1 MSEHHLEPAAP
12 TYAALVLGSDSFRLL
27 VASYRDGVP
36 VALDGEHVPLRLAA
50 GLDARGCLSDEAM
63 RDALDCVARLR
74 ERLRAHSLAA
84 VRVVATS
91 TLRMA
96 RNAHLFLPAAQQT
109 LGHEVRVLS
118 GEEEAMLTCLGVAG
132 AAPPGVR
139 ALVLGIGGGSTQ
151 FALGQGMRVLR
162 TGSIALGTVRLALTF
177 FGAGR
182 IDAVSFA
189 AAVSSARVR
198 LADRAADF
206 APGARDC
213 AYGASGT
220 VRTLARLAREN
231 GAAGWGTNGDGAGA
245 AAGISRAHLE
255 HLGARVLEHA
265 GGGRPLAG
273 LGRLV
278 LRDVAA
284 ALAILIALMEELDIA
299 SLLGTDAGLRCG
311 LLHDLHRRCA
321 PVAAGSQI
329 S

>member
-1 MSEHHLEPAAP
+1 MTEHHPESSAP
-12 TYAALVLGSDSFRLL
+12 IYAALVLGSDSFRLL
-27 VASYRDGVP
+27 VARYRDGMP
-36 VALDGEHVPLRLAA
+36 HTLDFEHVPLRLAA

-63 RDALDCVARLR
+63 REALDCVARLR
-74 ERLRAHSLAA
+74 DRLRAHPVGAA
-84 VRVVATS
+84 RVVATS

-118 GEEEAMLTCLGVAG
+118 GEEEAMLTCLGVTG
-132 AAPPGVR
+132 AAPAGVR

-151 FALGQGMRVLR
+151 FALGQGTRVLR
-162 TGSIALGTVRLALTF
+162 TGSIALGTVRQALTF

-198 LADRAADF
+198 LADHAADY

-231 GAAGWGTNGDGAGA
+231 GAPGA
-245 AAGISRAHLE
+245 AIDRSGLE
-255 HLGARVLEHA
+255 RLGARVLEHA
-265 GGGRPLAG
+265 GGGRKLEG
-273 LGRLV
+273 LGRLL

-284 ALAILIALMEELDIA
+284 ALAILIALMEELDI
-299 SLLGTDAGLRCG
+299 STLLETDAGLRCG
-311 LLHDLHRRCA
+311 LLHDLHRRQQS
-321 PVAAGSQI
+321 VAA
-329 S
+329 

>member
-1 MSEHHLEPAAP
+1 MNEFDTDFHAP

-36 VALDGEHVPLRLAA
+36 VALDGDHVPLRLAA
-50 GLDARGCLSDEAM
+50 GLDARGCLSGEAM

-74 ERLRAHSLAA
+74 ERLRAHPVAG

-118 GEEEAMLTCLGVAG
+118 GEEEGMLTYLGVAG
-132 AAPPGVR
+132 AAPAGVR

-151 FALGQGMRVLR
+151 FALGQGMRVAR
-162 TGSIALGTVRLALTF
+162 AGSIALGTVRLALTF

-198 LADRAADF
+198 LSDHAANYGP
-206 APGARDC
+206 AARDC

-220 VRTLARLAREN
+220 IRTLARLARDN
-231 GAAGWGTNGDGAGA
+231 GAGGGNGGGEGAMDRAG
-245 AAGISRAHLE
+245 LE
-255 HLGARVLEHA
+255 LLGARVLEHA
-265 GGGRPLAG
+265 RGGRPLAG
-273 LGRLV
+273 LGRLL

-299 SLLGTDAGLRCG
+299 ILLDTDAGLRHG
-311 LLHDLHRRCA
+311 LLHDLHRRRQA
-321 PVAAGSQI
+321 MPA
-329 S
+329 

>member
-1 MSEHHLEPAAP
+1 
-12 TYAALVLGSDSFRLL
+12 
-27 VASYRDGVP
+27 
-36 VALDGEHVPLRLAA
+36 VPLRLAA

-63 RDALDCVARLR
+63 REALDCVARLR
-74 ERLRAHSLAA
+74 DRLRAHPVAA
-84 VRVVATS
+84 ARVVATS

-118 GEEEAMLTCLGVAG
+118 GEEEAMLTCLGVTG
-132 AAPPGVR
+132 AAPAGVR

-151 FALGQGMRVLR
+151 FALGQGTRVLR
-162 TGSIALGTVRLALTF
+162 TGSIALGTVRQALTF

-198 LADRAADF
+198 LADHAADY

-231 GAAGWGTNGDGAGA
+231 GAPGA
-245 AAGISRAHLE
+245 AIDRSGLE
-255 HLGARVLEHA
+255 RLGARVLEHA
-265 GGGRPLAG
+265 GGGRKLEG
-273 LGRLV
+273 LGRLL

-284 ALAILIALMEELDIA
+284 ALAILIALMEELDI
-299 SLLGTDAGLRCG
+299 STLLETDAGLRCG
-311 LLHDLHRRCA
+311 LLHDLHRRQQS
-321 PVAAGSQI
+321 VAA
-329 S
+329 

>member
-1 MSEHHLEPAAP
+1 MIEHHLESSAP
-12 TYAALVLGSDSFRLL
+12 VYAALVLGSDSFRLL

-36 VALDGEHVPLRLAA
+36 QALDVDHVPLRLAA

-74 ERLRAHSLAA
+74 ERLRAHPVAA

-96 RNAHLFLPAAQQT
+96 RNAHLFLPAAEQA
-109 LGHEVRVLS
+109 LGIDVRVLS

-132 AAPPGVR
+132 AAPAGVR

-162 TGSIALGTVRLALTF
+162 TGSIALGTVRQALTF

-198 LADRAADF
+198 LADHAADY
-206 APGARDC
+206 APAKRDC

-231 GAAGWGTNGDGAGA
+231 GEKRGAPGTAIDRSG
-245 AAGISRAHLE
+245 LE
-255 HLGARVLEHA
+255 QLAARVLEHA
-265 GGGRPLAG
+265 GGGRKLEG
-273 LGRLV
+273 LGRLL

-299 SLLGTDAGLRCG
+299 TLQETDAGLRCG
-311 LLHDLHRRCA
+311 LLHDLHRRQTVSA
-321 PVAAGSQI
+321 
-329 S
+329 

>member
-1 MSEHHLEPAAP
+1 MNEHYPDPSAP

-27 VASYRDGVP
+27 VASYRDGAP
-36 VALDGEHVPLRLAA
+36 RALDFEHVPLRLAA
-50 GLDARGCLSDEAM
+50 GLDARGCLSDDAM

-74 ERLRAHSLAA
+74 ERLRAHPVAA

-118 GEEEAMLTCLGVAG
+118 GEEEAVLTWLGVAG
-132 AAPPGVR
+132 AAPAGTR

-151 FALGQGMRVLR
+151 FALGQGTRIAR
-162 TGSIALGTVRLALTF
+162 AGSIALGTVRQALTF

-198 LADRAADF
+198 LSDHALEYGPA
-206 APGARDC
+206 ARDC

-231 GAAGWGTNGDGAGA
+231 GANCGAGGDA
-245 AAGISRAHLE
+245 IDRDGLE
-255 HLGARVLEHA
+255 QLGARVLEHA

-273 LGRLV
+273 LGRLL

-284 ALAILIALMEELDIA
+284 ALAILIALMEELDIRT
-299 SLLGTDAGLRCG
+299 LLQTDAGLRCG
-311 LLHDLHRRCA
+311 LLHDLHRRRQA
-321 PVAAGSQI
+321 QAA
-329 S
+329 

>member
-1 MSEHHLEPAAP
+1 MTEHQIDSSAP
-12 TYAALVLGSDSFRLL
+12 VYAALVLGSDSFRLL
-27 VASYRDGVP
+27 VARYRDGLP
-36 VALDGEHVPLRLAA
+36 QTLDVEHVPLRLAA

-74 ERLRAHSLAA
+74 ERLRAHPVAG

-132 AAPPGVR
+132 AAPAGVR

-162 TGSIALGTVRLALTF
+162 TGSIALGTVRQALTF

-198 LADRAADF
+198 LADHAADY
-206 APGARDC
+206 APAARDC
-213 AYGASGT
+213 VYGASGT
-220 VRTLARLAREN
+220 IRTLARLACEN
-231 GAAGWGTNGDGAGA
+231 GAKRGARGEAIDRAG
-245 AAGISRAHLE
+245 LE
-255 HLGARVLEHA
+255 QLGARVLEHA
-265 GGGRPLAG
+265 GGGRKLEG
-273 LGRLV
+273 LGRLLV
-278 LRDVAA
+278 RDVAA
-284 ALAILIALMEELDIA
+284 ALAILIALMEELDITA
-299 SLLGTDAGLRCG
+299 LLETDAGLRCG
-311 LLHDLHRRCA
+311 LLHDLHRRRQPMPA
-321 PVAAGSQI
+321 
-329 S
+329 

>member
-1 MSEHHLEPAAP
+1 MTEHHLESSAP
-12 TYAALVLGSDSFRLL
+12 IYAALVLGSDSFRLM
-27 VASYRDGVP
+27 VARYQDGGP
-36 VALDGEHVPLRLAA
+36 QELDAEHVPLRLAA

-74 ERLRAHSLAA
+74 ERLRAHPLAG

-96 RNAHLFLPAAQQT
+96 RNAHLFLPAAQQA

-118 GEEEAMLTCLGVAG
+118 GEEEAMLTCLGVAA
-132 AAPPGVR
+132 AAPEGSR
-139 ALVLGIGGGSTQ
+139 TLVLGIGGGSTQ
-151 FALGQGMRVLR
+151 FALGQGMQVQR
-162 TGSIALGTVRLALTF
+162 TGSIALGTVRQALTF

-198 LADRAADF
+198 LADHAPNY

-220 VRTLARLAREN
+220 IRTLARLAREN
-231 GAAGWGTNGDGAGA
+231 GADGGAIGRAG
-245 AAGISRAHLE
+245 LE
-255 HLGARVLEHA
+255 LLGARVLEHA
-265 GGGRPLAG
+265 GGGRKLEG
-273 LGRLV
+273 LGRLL

-284 ALAILIALMEELDIA
+284 ALAILIALMEELDIG
-299 SLLGTDAGLRCG
+299 SLLETEAGLRSAA
-311 LLHDLHRRCA
+311 RRSDPTARA
-321 PVAAGSQI
+321 PSRWRRW
-329 S
+329 

>member
-1 MSEHHLEPAAP
+1 MNEIDTDSNAP

-50 GLDARGCLSDEAM
+50 GLDARGCLSDDAM

-74 ERLRAHSLAA
+74 ERLRAHPVAA

-96 RNAHLFLPAAQQT
+96 RNAHLFLPAAQQA

-118 GEEEAMLTCLGVAG
+118 GEEEGMLTYLGVAG
-132 AAPPGVR
+132 AAPADVR

-151 FALGQGMRVLR
+151 FALGQGMRVAR
-162 TGSIALGTVRLALTF
+162 AGSIALGTVRQALTF

-198 LADRAADF
+198 LSDHAADY
-206 APGARDC
+206 APGKRDC

-231 GAAGWGTNGDGAGA
+231 GAHCEAPSGADGAVDR
-245 AAGISRAHLE
+245 AGLE
-255 HLGARVLEHA
+255 LLGTRVLEHA
-265 GGGRPLAG
+265 RGGRPLAG
-273 LGRLV
+273 LGRLL

-299 SLLGTDAGLRCG
+299 MLLETDAGLRHG
-311 LLHDLHRRCA
+311 LLHDLHRRRQA
-321 PVAAGSQI
+321 MPA
-329 S
+329 

>member
-1 MSEHHLEPAAP
+1 MNEQHTDPSAP

-50 GLDARGCLSDEAM
+50 GLDARGCLSDDAM

-74 ERLRAHSLAA
+74 ERLRARPLAG

-118 GEEEAMLTCLGVAG
+118 GEEEAVLTWLGVAG
-132 AAPPGVR
+132 AAPAGAR
-139 ALVLGIGGGSTQ
+139 ALALSIGGGSTQ
-151 FALGQGMRVLR
+151 FALGQGMQVARA
-162 TGSIALGTVRLALTF
+162 GSIALGTVRQALTF

-182 IDAVSFA
+182 VDAVSFS

-198 LADRAADF
+198 LADYAAEYG
-206 APGARDC
+206 PGKRDC

-220 VRTLARLAREN
+220 VRTLGRLAREN
-231 GAAGWGTNGDGAGA
+231 GANGGPDGAVD
-245 AAGISRAHLE
+245 RALLE
-255 HLGARVLEHA
+255 QLGARVLEHA
-265 GGGRPLAG
+265 RGGRPLAG
-273 LGRLV
+273 LGRLL

-299 SLLGTDAGLRCG
+299 TLLGTDAGLRHG
-311 LLHDLHRRCA
+311 LLHDLHRRRQA
-321 PVAAGSQI
+321 LPA
-329 S
+329 

>member
-1 MSEHHLEPAAP
+1 MNEHYPDPSAP

-27 VASYRDGVP
+27 VASYRDGAP
-36 VALDGEHVPLRLAA
+36 RALDFEHVPLRLAA
-50 GLDARGCLSDEAM
+50 GLDARGCLSDDAM

-74 ERLRAHSLAA
+74 ERLRAHPVAA

-118 GEEEAMLTCLGVAG
+118 GEEEAVLTWLGVAG
-132 AAPPGVR
+132 AAPAGTR

-151 FALGQGMRVLR
+151 FALGQGTRIAR
-162 TGSIALGTVRLALTF
+162 AGSIALGTVRQALTF

-198 LADRAADF
+198 LSDHALEYGSA
-206 APGARDC
+206 ARDC

-231 GAAGWGTNGDGAGA
+231 GANCGAGGDA
-245 AAGISRAHLE
+245 IDRDGLE
-255 HLGARVLEHA
+255 QLGARVLEHA

-273 LGRLV
+273 LGRLL

-284 ALAILIALMEELDIA
+284 ALAILIALMEELDIRT
-299 SLLGTDAGLRCG
+299 LLQTDAGLRCG
-311 LLHDLHRRCA
+311 LLHDLHRRRQA
-321 PVAAGSQI
+321 QAA
-329 S
+329 

>member
-1 MSEHHLEPAAP
+1 VISCADFTTGAAMNEHHLDSSAP

-50 GLDARGCLSDEAM
+50 GLDARGCLSDDAM
-63 RDALDCVARLR
+63 RDALHCVARLR
-74 ERLRAHSLAA
+74 ERLRAHPVAG
-84 VRVVATS
+84 VRVAATS

-118 GEEEAMLTCLGVAG
+118 GEEEAVLTWLGVAG
-132 AAPPGVR
+132 AAPAGVR

-151 FALGQGMRVLR
+151 FALGQGTRVAR
-162 TGSIALGTVRLALTF
+162 AGSIALGTVRQALTF

-198 LADRAADF
+198 LADHAADYG
-206 APGARDC
+206 PGKRDC

-220 VRTLARLAREN
+220 IRTLARLAREN
-231 GAAGWGTNGDGAGA
+231 GAGSGNSVDRAG
-245 AAGISRAHLE
+245 LE
-255 HLGARVLEHA
+255 QLGARVLEHA
-265 GGGRPLAG
+265 RGGRPLAG
-273 LGRLV
+273 LGRLL

-284 ALAILIALMEELDIA
+284 ALAILIALMEEMDIA
-299 SLLGTDAGLRCG
+299 TLLDTDAGLRHG
-311 LLHDLHRRCA
+311 LLHDLHRRRQPQPA
-321 PVAAGSQI
+321 
-329 S
+329 